1 MFTSISA
8 LVISLLISYIA
19 FRIFKSILSAIISFL
34 IIGFVLLCGFTA
46 WSQGITE
53 PNELLPAV
61 VDTVKE
67 VWPKS
72 SRDSENATRNNE
84 QGLRDGNQLPKIVD
98 PLDSDTP
105 STINNGSVKYGAK
118 IVLGELDHLNRSTFS
133 HIRLKDEHEPGRNG
147 EKRNERINVDPAGWR
162 NYKLNGKWINDRLHL
177 VGYQFSGLNDELRN
191 LVPGTAYLNRG
202 TEGKG
207 MNDSIPESMLF
218 YENRLDQWLAKH
230 KDSELDLYV
239 APIYEGENLTPTAIY
254 MQWVGFD
261 KNGNQIAINIGGKS
275 QAQTETIYG
284 VVLENKTPSFTVNY
298 ETGEV
303 K

>member
-8 LVISLLISYIA
+8 LIISLLISYIA

-53 PNELLPAV
+53 PTELLPAV

-72 SRDSENATRNNE
+72 SRNSEDVTRNNE
-84 QGLRDGNQLPKIVD
+84 QSLRDGNQLPKMVD
-98 PLDSDTP
+98 PLDSNTS
-105 STINNGSVKYGAK
+105 STISNGSVKYGAK
-118 IVLGELDHLNRSTFS
+118 MVLGELDQLNRSTFA

-207 MNDSIPESMLF
+207 MNDSIPDSMLF

-239 APIYEGENLTPTAIY
+239 APIYEGDNLTPTAIY

-261 KNGNQIAINIGGKS
+261 KNGNQVAINIGGHS

-298 ETGEV
+298 QTGEV